1 MNAVQSLT
9 NNLAA
14 YLRTQVAGLTV
25 LTEWPGANQK
35 LAYPSLTIFS
45 GEPVFTPYTPYEV
58 SRTAPD
64 VNNQIIST
72 MVVGEYDVTFQLDLW
87 CRNKLERETVF
98 GQVFDAINQ
107 VVVPMGLS
115 LQLTDYFNEWARY
128 DIDRHSF
135 VDDEAG
141 AQRQEWRVKLSLL
154 ANVKCLKQLTS
165 YAMITIVDTVGVTT
179 DTIVS

>member
-1 MNAVQSLT
+1 MNAIQSLT
-9 NNLAA
+9 NNLAS
-14 YLRTQVAGLTV
+14 YLRTEVAGLTV
-25 LTEWPGANQK
+25 KTEWPGANEK
-35 LAYPSLTIFS
+35 LQYPSLTIFA
-45 GEPVFTPYTPYEV
+45 GEPIFTPFQPTEI

-64 VNNQIIST
+64 VNNKVIST
-72 MVVGEYDVTFQLDLW
+72 MSVGEYDLTMQLDIW

-98 GQVFDAINQ
+98 GQVFDAINKT
-107 VVVPMGLS
+107 VVPMGLS

-154 ANVKCLKQLTS
+154 ANVKCLKQVTT

-179 DTIVS
+179 DTITS